1 MSRILRHFSLFIF
14 LSLLLHFG
22 VFLYFTAMEQKPS
35 APKPTTVPFFVDLR
49 ESEQKP
55 RELDIPLDPQPTP
68 RLQPGKR
75 FAASDQVVTR
85 EQAPKGSD
93 WRDRTPLPATQPPP
107 VSSAAEQKEVKST
120 RTPYVSEKGHLP
132 TLSRE
137 ALLMASKSAAQNIAD
152 LDPDINQKMRRD
164 VEEGKAVWL
173 DTEKDILGSFYKR
186 FRDAVMLT
194 WDYPKEAINR
204 GESGVCLYRIE
215 INRAGVLIR
224 EPELLKSSGHT
235 SLDTEARRAVV
246 RAAPSFGF
254 LPDAYR
260 YETLT
265 VFAYFDYSLGTKTIY
280 GESFYR

>member
-1 MSRILRHFSLFIF
+1 MSRILRHFSLFIL
-14 LSLLLHFG
+14 LSLLLHIG
-22 VFLYFTAMEQKPS
+22 VFLYFALLEQKPAS
-35 APKPTTVPFFVDLR
+35 SKLTPMPFFVDLR

-55 RELDIPLDPQPTP
+55 RELDLPLEPKPTP
-68 RLQPGKR
+68 RSQPGKR
-75 FAASDQVVTR
+75 FAVNEQVVPR

-93 WRDRTPLPATQPPP
+93 WRDRIPLPAVQESPA
-107 VSSAAEQKEVKST
+107 SSRTEHKEASST
-120 RTPYVSEKGHLP
+120 RTPDVSEKGSLP
-132 TLSRE
+132 SLSRE
-137 ALLMASKSAAQNIAD
+137 KLLLASKSAAQNIAD
-152 LDPDINQKMRRD
+152 LDPEINQKMRRD

-224 EPELLKSSGHT
+224 EPELLKSSGYT
-235 SLDTEARRAVV
+235 SLDTEAKKAVV